1 MGEGFPHEKE
11 VVGNGVREAAVT
23 STSHLCV
30 DDNFYIFG
38 NRQNGRTD
46 WQRPTDRQSRVVAGQ
61 SEVDQV
67 QAQIS
72 EIGLCRLHCADNAGG
87 AFVSSPRGWRATA
100 EWGDNGNGQP
110 VRPGIV

>member
-1 MGEGFPHEKE
+1 M
-11 VVGNGVREAAVT
+11 VT
-23 STSHLCV
+23 
-30 DDNFYIFG
+30 DKKDA
-38 NRQNGRTD
+38 QA
-46 WQRPTDRQSRVVAGQ
+46 DRQTEPTGAGQ
-61 SEVDQV
+61 REVDQV

-87 AFVSSPRGWRATA
+87 AFVLTLREGRETA